1 MQVKDLAA
9 GMHFCAEFGHF
20 ETNSLIR
27 VHPGKKMPGRM
38 GNEWN
43 TVQHLPVLKVDNENG
58 LVLVKG

>member
-9 GMHFCAEFGHF
+9 GMHFYAKLRHF
-20 ETNSLIR
+20 EFNSSPR

-43 TVQHLPVLKVDNENG
+43 TIQHLPVLKVDNENG